1 MDSYFSMIRSVTT
14 KNDTIIKN
22 ASSSFCEY
30 FNITQFWY
38 NKVDDRGSLA
48 SMSNHPAWTEYFAE
62 QQLYKKCPLLR
73 HSKHLQ
79 EGISIYS
86 NNEVEQFLNNNIVQ
100 TFYEG
105 ALNYNKNVWF
115 VIINKTKNGSDQFG
129 FLVDKSN
136 ITLVIN
142 EMKLI
147 KWFVKKFQLKIPSV
161 FSKLEDH
168 RVNLIDL
175 IGPAFYKNSAATPSS
190 RHAARQAILV
200 QMGIEEGINLNSR
213 EIEVIKL
220 VLQGFSASAIA
231 PKVFLAKRTI
241 DHLLE
246 RIKEKLKCSSK
257 TELIQK
263 SQEME
268 DLGYFDRI

>member
-1 MDSYFSMIRSVTT
+1 MNSYLNMIQSVTT
-14 KNDTIIKN
+14 KNDRIIKN

-30 FNITQFWY
+30 FNIPQFWY
-38 NKVDDRGSLA
+38 NKIDDRGSLA

-62 QQLYKKCPLLR
+62 QHLYKKCPLLR

-79 EGISIYS
+79 EGISIYT

-105 ALNYNKNVWF
+105 EANYNKNAWF

-129 FLVDKSN
+129 FLADKSN
-136 ITLVIN
+136 VALIVN

-147 KWFVKKFQLKIPSV
+147 KWFMRKFQSNIASV

-168 RVNLIDL
+168 RVNLIEL
-175 IGPAFYKNSAATPSS
+175 IGPAFYKSSASTSS
-190 RHAARQAILV
+190 SLHTARLRILA
-200 QMGIEEGINLNSR
+200 QMGIEEGMNLNPR
-213 EIEVIKL
+213 EIEVVLL

-241 DHLLE
+241 DHMLE
-246 RIKEKLKCSSK
+246 RIKEKLNCNSK

-263 SQEME
+263 SREME
-268 DLGYFDRI
+268 DLGYFNKI